1 MKEEYQQTYSKGGIA
16 MDIRQRLL
24 SIKILENMEE
34 MHKNG
39 NKKVVKDD
47 KGYSYIN
54 EYGEIIRANVK
65 KEAGSN

>member
-1 MKEEYQQTYSKGGIA
+1 